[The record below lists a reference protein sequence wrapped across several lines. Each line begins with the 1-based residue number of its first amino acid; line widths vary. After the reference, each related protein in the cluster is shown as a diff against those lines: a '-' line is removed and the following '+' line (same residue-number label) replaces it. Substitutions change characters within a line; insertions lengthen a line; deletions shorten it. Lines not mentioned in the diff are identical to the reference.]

1 MPQTAIKSVL
11 LFDGHTTHPNTTVLF
26 SSTTGTITSIDPFST
41 PFPPSTTIIDGSGHT
56 LIPGLIEGHMHVD
69 GIQPPPS
76 YDPIQI
82 LKTPLKCGITT
93 LCDMHSDPAVI
104 QQRRAAIADEVSR
117 ARAAGASGRVA
128 LTDLKSSLFGATI
141 AGGWPRQIVLSEGET
156 EELKAAVAKWPDVK
170 PETAE
175 EYVQSQVELGADYI
189 KIMQEDCCSLA
200 MPTNSIPVPTL
211 ELQAR
216 IVEAAHKKGFL
227 VVGHAISAGTTSVVL
242 QAGADGLAHTFVDQ
256 ALPQEVL
263 DLYKKTGAFVVP
275 TLTALA
281 SLTGEEQG
289 VRDKFAD
296 IAHKKGLIDD
306 WTREVQ
312 KGFAGM
318 RAETATVE
326 HAYTTIRKLR
336 EEGVDVVAGTDAVA
350 GFKGTAVGPSLWME
364 LSMYVEKCGMS
375 AVDALRSATSAAAK
389 RFRFEDRG
397 TVEVGKRADLV
408 LVRGNVTED
417 IEALWEGDGIVGV
430 WKQGIQAAA

>member
-1 MPQTAIKSVL
+1 
-11 LFDGHTTHPNTTVLF
+11 
-26 SSTTGTITSIDPFST
+26 
-41 PFPPSTTIIDGSGHT
+41 
-56 LIPGLIEGHMHVD
+56 
-69 GIQPPPS
+69 
-76 YDPIQI
+76 
-82 LKTPLKCGITT
+82 
-93 LCDMHSDPAVI
+93 MHSDPAVI

-156 EELKAAVAKWPDVK
+156 EEVSCFFFICIKTVLICGVQLKAAVAKWPDVK